1 MDMWKWIREAT
12 AGNLSHVFLATLWW
26 AWRWRS
32 SKVLGLENWH
42 VDKVVWNISV
52 TIEEL
57 LKWCPK
63 TQPSAREVI
72 QHHLAHS
79 DQWLRRPAAI
89 QAAAQ
94 EELKNIAQSFQ
105 LLGKIA
111 HS

>member
-32 SKVLGLENWH
+32 SEVLGLENWH

-63 TQPSAREVI
+63 TQPSAREGREI
-72 QHHLAHS
+72 SWTRPSAPASLCDDAAG
-79 DQWLRRPAAI
+79 RR
-89 QAAAQ
+89 
-94 EELKNIAQSFQ
+94 FRR
-105 LLGKIA
+105 G
-111 HS
+111 